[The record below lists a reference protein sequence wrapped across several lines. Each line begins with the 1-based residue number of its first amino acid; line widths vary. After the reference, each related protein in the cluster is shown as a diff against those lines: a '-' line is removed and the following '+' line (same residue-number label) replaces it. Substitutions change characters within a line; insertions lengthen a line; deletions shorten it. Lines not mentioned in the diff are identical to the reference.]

1 MEQIQTFFAEID
13 PVMVPKPMDAVVV
26 ASIGFAWLLARWL
39 WPSSKEIEESKMPN
53 FAEDLE
59 MARKAL
65 EERDAYIKNLLEE
78 LKFYKSAYIVQNVQT
93 PPLPPDEVVAEIVS
107 EEMPD
112 LNLPPSANAS
122 DAGDEG
128 SVAKDST
135 VSNEEAYTP
144 TEVAILK
151 FLKKQTQPKSI
162 GEINAALK
170 LKGIIQTR
178 RDIETAVQ
186 MLLNKHKVECGKIDF
201 NVVKMYRYCKW
212 ESLPTPPMPTVRSSP
227 RLAQKRM

>member
-1 MEQIQTFFAEID
+1 MEQFTTFFTELD

-26 ASIGFAWLLARWL
+26 ASLGFIWVFVKWM
-39 WPSSKEIEESKMPN
+39 WPSSKEVEVPN

-65 EERDAYIKNLLEE
+65 EERDAYIKGLLEE
-78 LKFYKSAYIVQNVQT
+78 LQFYKSALILQNVQT
-93 PPLPPDEVVAEIVS
+93 PPLEPEETEENAVAA

-122 DAGDEG
+122 DAGDEA
-128 SVAKDST
+128 SVTKDST

-144 TEVAILK
+144 TEIAILK

-170 LKGIIQTR
+170 LKGIVQTR
-178 RDIETAVQ
+178 RDIEAAVQ
-186 MLLNKHKVECGKIDF
+186 MLQDKRKVECGKIDF

-212 ESLPTPPMPTVRSSP
+212 ESIPTPPMPTVRSSP